1 MHQLLASLDP
11 SWHAFI
17 QSQIR
22 LPYFQSLL
30 SHIEAAQACGKRVYP
45 PKSHWFRA
53 FELTALEAVKVVV
66 LGQDPYMRPGQAMG
80 LSFSVPAGVSI
91 PPSLRNIFKELE
103 QDMQLR
109 PTTDGDLTA
118 WAEQGVFLLNAALT
132 VEEGQPGSHLKQGWQ
147 TFTSRVIDHINQQRQ
162 HVVFLAW
169 GAFAHRACQCVCPS
183 KHHLIQT
190 SHPSPLAARKASAMI
205 PAFLGSGCFR
215 QTNAYLAKNGQEP
228 IHWQLEAQPFNLII
242 QANEAFYDHQK

>member
-11 SWHAFI
+11 SWHAFFK
-17 QSQIR
+17 SQIQ
-22 LPYFQSLL
+22 LPYFQTLL
-30 SHIEAAQACGKRVYP
+30 SHIETSTEDGKIVLP
-45 PKSHWFRA
+45 PKSQWFRA
-53 FELTALEAVKVVV
+53 FEITSLDAIKVVI
-66 LGQDPYMRPGQAMG
+66 LGQDPYIHPGQAMG
-80 LSFSVPAGVSI
+80 LSFSVPLGVSI

-103 QDMQLR
+103 QDMQVT
-109 PTTDGDLTA
+109 PPTDGDLTA

-169 GAFAHRACQCVCPS
+169 GAFAHRACQAVCPTR
-183 KHHLIQT
+183 HYLIQT
-190 SHPSPLAARKASAMI
+190 SHPSPLAARKASATI

-215 QTNAYLAKNGQEP
+215 QANAYLTQNGQTP
-228 IHWQLEAQPFNLII
+228 IHWQLEAQPFNLQI
-242 QANEAFYDHQK
+242 QANEAFL